1 MWLESTPGR
10 LRALAVQNLDHLVVG
25 RMARSDRAAAGFAQA
40 MCALDAALDAALGS
54 LRSGI
59 ESHLSLGEGK
69 VYCAFESPARAAT

>member
-10 LRALAVQNLDHLVVG
+10 LRALAVQNLDHPVVG

-40 MCALDAALDAALGS
+40 MCALDAALS
-54 LRSGI
+54 SMRSGI

>member
-1 MWLESTPGR
+1 VWLESTPGR

-40 MCALDAALDAALGS
+40 MCALDAALAS